1 MRKVYHFIAH
11 YGLGKDVECSLFA
24 NSYSD
29 AKFLAHIRH
38 PGARII
44 ML

>member
-1 MRKVYHFIAH
+1 MKKVYHFIAN
-11 YGLGKDVECSLFA
+11 YGFGKNVEYSLFA

-29 AKFLAHIRH
+29 AKFLAQIRH